1 MSTVLEELKISHAKL
16 TARDVREGFTLK
28 DRFVLEATIGT
39 GGMGTVYKA
48 RDKRK
53 EEAGIKNPF
62 VAIKIVN
69 DKYKE
74 HPQIFQTLQM
84 EAAKAQAL
92 AHANIVRI
100 YDFDRDGDLAFITM
114 EYLEGRTLKQLF
126 ETSSL
131 QTLNQAQTLS
141 LFSEIGAALTYMHR
155 QGYAHADLKPSNIF
169 ITHHLQVKLI
179 DFGFSHSGLTEQT
192 VHENESIL
200 TYSPRYASYEILNG
214 NPASN
219 ADDVYALAC
228 VTYEMLAGKHPYDKK
243 TALQAYETKIQLE
256 PVVNLNKKQWK
267 VLEKALAIKRNNRYG
282 NVELFVNDFTNAQ
295 MSWPHRLLSR
305 IFV

>member
-1 MSTVLEELKISHAKL
+1 MSQVLEELKISHHKL
-16 TARDVREGFTLK
+16 TAHDVREGFTLK
-28 DRFVLEATIGT
+28 DRFVLETKIGT

-92 AHANIVRI
+92 AHSNIVRI

-114 EYLEGRTLKQLF
+114 EYLTGRTLKQIF

-131 QTLNQAQTLS
+131 QTLSQAQTLS
-141 LFSEIGAALTYMHR
+141 LFSEIAAALTYMHQ

-179 DFGFSHSGLTEQT
+179 DFGFSNSALPESML
-192 VHENESIL
+192 HENDSL
-200 TYSPRYASYEILNG
+200 MTYSPRYASYEILNG
-214 NPASN
+214 NPANN

-228 VTYEMLAGKHPYDKK
+228 ITYEMLAGKHPYDKK
-243 TALQAYETKIQLE
+243 TALQAYDTKTKPE
-256 PVVNLNKKQWK
+256 PIASLKKKQWR
-267 VLEKALAIKRNNRYG
+267 VLEKALAIKRHNRYG
-282 NVELFVNDFTNAQ
+282 SVGQFVNDFTGAD
-295 MSWPHRLLSR
+295 MSWLQRFF
-305 IFV
+305 I